1 MIIIKKWKVRITI
14 VIEQEKIQIIINA
27 IDANHINY
35 YIICNKQSREN
46 GKQCIMAKPMK
57 KIKIKKIVNT

>member
-27 IDANHINY
+27 NDENHINY
-35 YIICNKQSREN
+35 YIICNKKEQRERKTMHYGKTN
-46 GKQCIMAKPMK
+46 GKK
-57 KIKIKKIVNT
+57 KEIKKK